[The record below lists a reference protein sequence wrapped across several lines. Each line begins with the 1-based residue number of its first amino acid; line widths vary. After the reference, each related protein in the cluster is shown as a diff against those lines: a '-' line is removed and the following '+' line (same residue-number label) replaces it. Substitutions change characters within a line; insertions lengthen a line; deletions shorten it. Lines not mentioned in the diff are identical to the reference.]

1 MHKQRLY
8 SRARALGTIVVAL
21 LLQASSPY
29 PGGCGSDVRRSYAYV
44 APHCDADGVSPA
56 GCVVTEATRS
66 EDGRGSASPACP
78 SSATLDCGTGFCCP
92 EAHAYCCR
100 NQTWCGLN
108 ADACEILTGSSQDED
123 ADEYGKL

>member
-56 GCVVTEATRS
+56 GCVVTPLRRRWKDWSLPVSTRGVTVTHVFG
-66 EDGRGSASPACP
+66 DLGHR
-78 SSATLDCGTGFCCP
+78 
-92 EAHAYCCR
+92 R
-100 NQTWCGLN
+100 
-108 ADACEILTGSSQDED
+108 
-123 ADEYGKL
+123 